1 LGRKFKSDTQIHGL
15 KLICG
20 QSRWKIREASD
31 GDRGEATTNG
41 ATVTSSTFKRSTVG
55 SLKSDL
61 GSFKRGGSGIK
72 RPECGNEQARAQ
84 PDRAI
89 LARHGAT
96 VIIQQFKST
105 SRLPAFR
112 QLGFSTLLRLEFCP
126 WSSAQAL
133 PQFRHGRE
141 QAINYVQV
149 KVKISKFPSRS
160 PVIVLLVESSSRL

>member
-96 VIIQQFKST
+96 VIQTTCIST
-105 SRLPAFR
+105 IGLFDVAQVRVLPLV
-112 QLGFSTLLRLEFCP
+112 LG
-126 WSSAQAL
+126 SSFAS
-133 PQFRHGRE
+133 
-141 QAINYVQV
+141 I
-149 KVKISKFPSRS
+149 
-160 PVIVLLVESSSRL
+160 